1 MQTVQNPKS
10 YHKTLSQEFMKLY
23 IKYMVSNR
31 CKIAVKDELK
41 KLGLH
46 YIMVELG
53 EVEIME
59 NLSDDALERL
69 KNALFDVGF
78 ELIDDKRSVLI
89 ERVKNTVIEMI
100 YHSNE
105 VIKIKFSNYLSRKLN
120 YNYTYLANLFS
131 EAQGIT
137 IEQFIISHKIEKI
150 KELIIYGEL
159 SLSEIAWKMNYSSV
173 AHLSSQFKKIA
184 GLPPSHFRQLKVKR
198 RRPIDEI
205 GNTNYD
211 FIGLTEPIKWKAKKP
226 EQVRLQLYCS
236 TYS

>member
-1 MQTVQNPKS
+1 
-10 YHKTLSQEFMKLY
+10 MKLY

-31 CKIAVKDELK
+31 CKVAVKDELK

-46 YIMVELG
+46 YIMVNLG

-59 NLSDDALERL
+59 DLSEEEWERV
-69 KNALFDVGF
+69 KTALFSIGF

-89 ERVKNTVIEMI
+89 ERIKNTIIEMI

-105 VIKIKFSNYLSRKLN
+105 VIKTKFSNYLSKKLN

-131 EAQGIT
+131 EVQGIT

-159 SLSEIAWKMNYSSV
+159 NITEIAWKMNYSSV
-173 AHLSSQFKKIA
+173 AHLSNQFKKIA
-184 GLPPSHFRQLKVKR
+184 GLSPSHFKQLKEKK

-205 GNTNYD
+205 GNTNNG
-211 FIGLTEPIKWKAKKP
+211 FMGLTEGIRWKEKKV
-226 EQVRLQLYCS
+226 EQTQLPLYCS

>member
-1 MQTVQNPKS
+1 
-10 YHKTLSQEFMKLY
+10 MKLY

-31 CKIAVKDELK
+31 CKVAVKDELK

-46 YIMVELG
+46 YIMVNLG

-59 NLSDDALERL
+59 DLSEDEWERV
-69 KNALFDVGF
+69 KTALFSIGF

-89 ERVKNTVIEMI
+89 ERIKNTIIEMI

-105 VIKIKFSNYLSRKLN
+105 VIKTKFSNYLSKKLN

-131 EAQGIT
+131 EVQGIT

-159 SLSEIAWKMNYSSV
+159 NITEIAWKMNYSSV
-173 AHLSSQFKKIA
+173 AHLSNQFKKIA
-184 GLPPSHFRQLKVKR
+184 GLSPSHFKQLKEKK

-205 GNTNYD
+205 GNTNNG
-211 FIGLTEPIKWKAKKP
+211 FMGLTEGIRWKEKKV
-226 EQVRLQLYCS
+226 EQTQLPLYCS